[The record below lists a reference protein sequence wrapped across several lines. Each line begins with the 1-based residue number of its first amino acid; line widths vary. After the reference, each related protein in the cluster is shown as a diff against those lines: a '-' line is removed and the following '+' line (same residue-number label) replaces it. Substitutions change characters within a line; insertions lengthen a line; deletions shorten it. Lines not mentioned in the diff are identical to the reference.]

1 MVYYIDGQY
10 HISCFMNSKITTIFE
25 QIADNRRSL
34 SKLHN
39 LNDILVMSVIAVI
52 CGADSWNDIEEYCLA
67 KEEWLS
73 KFLKLTN
80 GIPSHDTFNRVISAI
95 DSKKFEKCFV
105 EWVSGL
111 ITLFEQKE
119 IINIDGKTI
128 RGAKAHGK
136 KSPIHMVSAWAC
148 ENNLVLGQVKVN
160 EKSNEITAIPELL
173 ELLNVEK
180 SIVTIDAMGCQKE
193 IAEKIIEQK
202 ADYVL
207 AVKENQFQ
215 LYENIEDEFRF
226 SKAIESFKDIDGG
239 HGRIEIRK
247 CSVITKFQHIEN
259 QAKWKNLKAIVKIES
274 SREFKNS
281 PKPKQEAIRYYIT
294 SLEATAKEFQHII
307 RSHWSIENKLHWIL
321 DIAFLEDQSRKRA
334 GNAAQNFSVLN
345 KIALNLLK
353 NDTTIKVGIKG
364 KRKKAG
370 WDNNY
375 IELLLNL

>member
-1 MVYYIDGQY
+1 MP
-10 HISCFMNSKITTIFE
+10 HKITNIFE
-25 QIADNRRSL
+25 QIEDKRRNL

-39 LNDILVMSVIAVI
+39 LNDILFMSVIAVI

-73 KFLKLTN
+73 RFLKLTN

-105 EWVSGL
+105 GWVSGL

-128 RGAKAHGK
+128 RGAKEHGK
-136 KSPIHMVSAWAC
+136 KSPVHMVSAWAC
-148 ENNLVLGQVKVN
+148 ENNLVLGQVRVN

-173 ELLNVEK
+173 ELLDIEK
-180 SIVTIDAMGCQKE
+180 SIITIDAMGCQKE
-193 IAEKIIEQK
+193 IAEKIMEQE

-207 AVKENQFQ
+207 AVKENQPQ
-215 LYENIEDEFRF
+215 LYENMEDEFRF
-226 SKAIESFKDIDGG
+226 SKTTESFKDIDCG
-239 HGRIEIRK
+239 HGRIGTRK

-259 QAKWKNLKAIVKIES
+259 QAKWENLKAIVKIES

-281 PKPKQEAIRYYIT
+281 QKPKEEAVRYYIS
-294 SLEATAKEFQHII
+294 SLDATAKEFQHII
-307 RSHWSIENKLHWIL
+307 RSHWSIENKLHWVL
-321 DIAFLEDQSRKRA
+321 DIAFLEDQSRKRE

-353 NDTTIKVGIKG
+353 NDTTVKVGIKG

>member
-95 DSKKFEKCFV
+95 DSEKFEKCFV